1 MKKGIRKITSKT
13 YWKKEESNGNY
24 WEVDKRKIPQKK
36 KKKQSFWKILFII
49 LFESFKG
56 MNKKLIILF
65 ESLSKREL
73 NK

>member
-24 WEVDKRKIPQKK
+24 GEVDKRKIPQK

-56 MNKKLIILF
+56 MNKILIILF
-65 ESLSKREL
+65 ESLSKREW

>member
-24 WEVDKRKIPQKK
+24 WEVDKRKIQKK
-36 KKKQSFWKILFII
+36 KKKSFWKNHFII
-49 LFESFKG
+49 LFESFKE

-65 ESLSKREL
+65 ESLSKR
-73 NK
+73 

>member
-24 WEVDKRKIPQKK
+24 WEVDKRKIPTK
-36 KKKQSFWKILFII
+36 KKKQSFWKIPFII
-49 LFESFKG
+49 LFESFKE

-65 ESLSKREL
+65 ESLSKR
-73 NK
+73 